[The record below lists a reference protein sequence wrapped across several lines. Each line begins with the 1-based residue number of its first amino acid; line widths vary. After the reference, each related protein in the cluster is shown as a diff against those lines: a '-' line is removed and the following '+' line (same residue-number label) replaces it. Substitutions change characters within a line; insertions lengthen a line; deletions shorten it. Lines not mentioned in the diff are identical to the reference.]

1 MDDFAAHTDRR
12 FDAVDKRFDAVDKRL
27 DRLERRVDSG
37 FDQVNGRIDNLH
49 QTIHRTMLLLGVGM
63 MTTLALGLIGVIV
76 TH

>member
-12 FDAVDKRFDAVDKRL
+12 FDAVDKRL
-27 DRLERRVDSG
+27 DRLERRVDKG
-37 FDQVNGRIDNLH
+37 FDQIDGKFDQVNSRIDSLH

-63 MTTLALGLIGVIV
+63 ITTLALGLIGVIV